1 MQQEELPVPERIACR
16 RHAPSFRLPLPQ
28 NKARLGV
35 LATLRLRKRKSERVV
50 NLSNADSSARPVAA
64 DSSAQPVAAD
74 SSAQPV
80 AADSRSDSRA
90 PLTMSSGASP
100 APSPAVLQRQVPEIR
115 QSSEK
120 AGETASRDRDEPIA
134 IVRRTTKPNEPPDPS
149 ERIYK
154 LGDLPRDLRSLVLGT
169 KIPFEELEKHFD
181 IVINILYFNKKV
193 ELPRSRKSQ
202 RTAAGPRPRALGP
215 DPPKRSSSRKQ
226 LPPESNA
233 TVPKLIP
240 KTEDELLSTTLNPKK
255 FKFIALSGQGGYGK
269 VWRAKVDLPEF
280 RSAQGKVA
288 IKRLPHVTP
297 KEKKHNLNEMN
308 FLTFC
313 KHPNIVEY
321 YSSVLLKNELLIL
334 MEYMEGGTLT
344 EATAGHSFNEP
355 QIAFVAKELL
365 QALRY
370 LHENRLAHRDLKSG
384 NIMMTIKGQIKL
396 IDFGLCVDLSAG
408 PRTEMVGSPF
418 WMAPEMIARQP
429 HSTPVDIW
437 SFAISLLELAN
448 KNPPHRNSSFKCMFT
463 FGTVGCPEP
472 LNEPERWSRNFQDFL
487 RQCLT
492 FDQAQRPTTQQLL
505 EHPFLGISTNQ
516 KQMAQII
523 QHIFMHN
530 ALSQVVFT

>member
-1 MQQEELPVPERIACR
+1 
-16 RHAPSFRLPLPQ
+16 
-28 NKARLGV
+28 
-35 LATLRLRKRKSERVV
+35 
-50 NLSNADSSARPVAA
+50 
-64 DSSAQPVAAD
+64 
-74 SSAQPV
+74 
-80 AADSRSDSRA
+80 
-90 PLTMSSGASP
+90 
-100 APSPAVLQRQVPEIR
+100 
-115 QSSEK
+115 
-120 AGETASRDRDEPIA
+120 
-134 IVRRTTKPNEPPDPS
+134 
-149 ERIYK
+149 
-154 LGDLPRDLRSLVLGT
+154 
-169 KIPFEELEKHFD
+169 
-181 IVINILYFNKKV
+181 
-193 ELPRSRKSQ
+193 
-202 RTAAGPRPRALGP
+202 
-215 DPPKRSSSRKQ
+215 
-226 LPPESNA
+226 
-233 TVPKLIP
+233 
-240 KTEDELLSTTLNPKK
+240 
-255 FKFIALSGQGGYGK
+255 
-269 VWRAKVDLPEF
+269 
-280 RSAQGKVA
+280 
-288 IKRLPHVTP
+288 
-297 KEKKHNLNEMN
+297 
-308 FLTFC
+308 
-313 KHPNIVEY
+313 
-321 YSSVLLKNELLIL
+321 

-365 QALRY
+365 QALVLLPRSSPLNRRALTQVSAQRY